1 MSFSFISFLLA
12 AQGNYKP
19 GVIVR
24 SSGDTL
30 KGWINYENWR
40 VNPRK
45 IEFRSAM
52 EDKSSVV
59 YSVGD
64 IQYFMIPGEDAYQR
78 AATTVDRRPVRPEV
92 ITQETQD
99 SLVQDTVFL
108 RLLVKGPKLN
118 LYELI
123 DEKRHY
129 YIQEP
134 GGKCRELSFRMV
146 AGDQLGQVY
155 EEDNFRDQLREYIA
169 ENDKAFFRRI
179 GSTRYLSGDL
189 TKVVLAING
198 AGASSAGAASAG
210 VTGGNGTVWTP
221 EAAKHTKIRTE
232 FFGTMGAEYAKL
244 SFSGDDAVL
253 PQGMNYKASVS
264 PLFGAGMDILAGR
277 NLNDITIRVEVSYSQ
292 HTHKGDRNSTN
303 SLLGY
308 KTYETYTL
316 SQRNITPALS
326 VLYNFRRSATV
337 KFYAGAGV
345 AYNLG
350 TYTENTYTLESPER
364 PGYDNTQQ
372 NYLDLNK
379 NWATVFLR
387 AGTRIGRNL
396 EIGATGQIIGQ
407 LTNYNRWAASP
418 HTYSL
423 RVAYFIK

>member
-1 MSFSFISFLLA
+1 M
-12 AQGNYKP
+12 
-19 GVIVR
+19 
-24 SSGDTL
+24 
-30 KGWINYENWR
+30 
-40 VNPRK
+40 
-45 IEFRSAM
+45 
-52 EDKSSVV
+52 
-59 YSVGD
+59 
-64 IQYFMIPGEDAYQR
+64 
-78 AATTVDRRPVRPEV
+78 
-92 ITQETQD
+92 
-99 SLVQDTVFL
+99 

-134 GGKCRELSFRMV
+134 GGEFRELSFRMA

-189 TKVVLAING
+189 TKVVLALNG
-198 AGASSAGAASAG
+198 AGASSAGVISAG
-210 VTGGNGTVWTP
+210 VTGGNGTVWMP
-221 EAAKHTKIRTE
+221 ESAKRTKIRTA
-232 FFGTMGAEYAKL
+232 FFGSVGAEYAKL
-244 SFSGDDAVL
+244 SFSGDDVNLAL
-253 PQGMNYKASVS
+253 GMNYKASVS
-264 PLFGAGMDILAGR
+264 PIFGAGMDILAGR
-277 NLNDITIRVEVSYSQ
+277 NLNDITVRLEVTYSQ

-308 KTYETYTL
+308 KEYETYTL
-316 SQRNITPALS
+316 SERNITPALS
-326 VLYNFRRSATV
+326 VLYNFRRSAKV
-337 KFYAGAGV
+337 KYYVGAGAN
-345 AYNLG
+345 YNLG

-364 PGYDNTQQ
+364 PNYDNTQQ

-387 AGTRIGRNL
+387 AGARISRNL
-396 EIGATGQIIGQ
+396 EIGVTGQIIGQ
-407 LTNYNRWAASP
+407 LTNYIRWSAIP